1 MEHILV
7 ASQKEGVCIYCSDVV
22 VCEFQTEML
31 S

>member
-7 ASQKEGVCIYCSDVV
+7 ASQKEGVCIYYSDVV
-22 VCEFQTEML
+22 VCKFQTEML